1 MRHYFV
7 IEIPEV
13 VRHQAVN
20 VGADDWLASL
30 SDIVSELA
38 TSWNITVGTTFPY
51 ATEAYV
57 AEAVRDDGELLVLKI
72 HVPREGGFAQS
83 EITTLR
89 LANGDGCVL
98 LVDFDVALGALLLER
113 LGPSL
118 RDLALPIDRRHEI
131 LCGVAERMWRPAPDC
146 GLPNGRQKVKTQ
158 MESIRSLWEE
168 LDHPC
173 SERAVEYALECGIR
187 RSAAHDDETAVL
199 IHGDIHQWN
208 TLQANDRFKLVDPDG
223 GVAEAEFDLGVL
235 MREDPVELIQGDPRD
250 RARYLAMRCGLDAEA
265 IWEWGAVQRVWNG
278 LLCFKD
284 DLQPFGRQMLDAAE
298 VCVE

>member
-1 MRHYFV
+1 M

-20 VGADDWLASL
+20 VGADDWLANL
-30 SDIVSELA
+30 NDIVAELA
-38 TSWNITVGTTFPY
+38 TSWNIIVGATFPD

-72 HVPREGGFAQS
+72 HIPREGGFAQS

-89 LANGDGCVL
+89 LANGDSCVL
-98 LVDFDVALGALLLER
+98 LVDYDVTLGALLLER

-173 SERAVEYALECGIR
+173 SERAVEYALECGER

-223 GVAEAEFDLGVL
+223 CVAEAEFDLGVL

-250 RARYLAMRCGLDAEA
+250 RARYLAMRCGLDVEA

-284 DLQPFGRQMLDAAE
+284 DLQPFGNQMLDAAE
-298 VCVE
+298 VCVG

>member
-1 MRHYFV
+1 V
-7 IEIPEV
+7 IDIPEV
-13 VRHQAVN
+13 VRRQAVA
-20 VGADDWLASL
+20 VGADDWLANL
-30 SDIVSELA
+30 GDVVADLA
-38 TSWNITVGTTFPY
+38 SRWNLTVGTTFPD

-72 HVPREGGFAQS
+72 HIPREGGFAQS
-83 EITTLR
+83 EVTTLN
-89 LANGDGCVL
+89 LANGDGCVR
-98 LVDFDVALGALLLER
+98 LVDCDVTLGALLLER

-118 RDLALPIDRRHEI
+118 RDLALPIDLRHEI

-146 GLPNGRQKVKTQ
+146 GLSNGRQKAMAQ

-173 SERAVEYALECGIR
+173 SERAVSYALECGER
-187 RSAAHDDETAVL
+187 RSAAHDDERAVL

-208 TLQANDRFKLVDPDG
+208 TLQAKDRFKLVDPDG

-235 MREDPVELIQGDPRD
+235 MREDPVELIEGDPKD
-250 RARYLAMRCGLDAEA
+250 RARYLALRCGLDMEA
-265 IWEWGAVQRVWNG
+265 IWEWGAIQRVWNG

-284 DLQPFGRQMLDAAE
+284 DLQPFGKQMLDAAE
-298 VCVE
+298 VSVG

>member
-1 MRHYFV
+1 M
-7 IEIPEV
+7 IDIPEV
-13 VRHQAVN
+13 VRRQAVA
-20 VGADDWLASL
+20 VGADDWLANL
-30 SDIVSELA
+30 GDVVAELA
-38 TSWNITVGTTFPY
+38 TSWNFTIGTTFPN

-57 AEAVRDDGELLVLKI
+57 AEAFREDGEPLVLKI
-72 HVPREGGFAQS
+72 HISREGGYAES
-83 EITTLR
+83 EITTLK
-89 LANGDGCVL
+89 LANGDGCAL
-98 LVDFDVALGALLLER
+98 LVDHDVTLGALLLER

-118 RDLALPIDRRHEI
+118 HDLALPIDRRHEI

-146 GLPNGRQKVKTQ
+146 GLPNGRLKARAQ

-173 SERAVEYALECGIR
+173 SERAVDYALECGER
-187 RSAAHDDETAVL
+187 RSAAHDDERAVL

-208 TLQANDRFKLVDPDG
+208 TLQAKVGFRLVDPDG

-235 MREDPVELIQGDPRD
+235 MREDPVELIEDNPKD
-250 RARYLAMRCGLDAEA
+250 RARFLAARCGLDIEA
-265 IWEWGAVQRVWNG
+265 IWEWGAVQRVWDG
-278 LLCFKD
+278 LLCCKD